1 MQKKAGNRKPGWLS
15 CLVILILLPI
25 LVLGIFVVMG
35 AVLVIADP
43 LEKADAIVV
52 LSGGEEVRLQE
63 AISLYQEEY
72 AETIILTETGAKVEG
87 YNAQYSSEQRLYL
100 IYAEIPSSAIQIIG
114 KHAASTREEA
124 KLVRTQ
130 TANTNIHTLIVVT
143 DPYHTLRTRMIWKD
157 VFKDSGIKIIVRPA
171 RGSWYKSTSWWM
183 STAGWENTISEYAK
197 LLSYVINQKLE

>member
-1 MQKKAGNRKPGWLS
+1 MLKKAENRKLGRLS

-25 LVLGIFVVMG
+25 LVLGILVVMG

-52 LSGGEEVRLQE
+52 LSGGEDVRLQE
-63 AISLYQEEY
+63 AISLYKEEY

-87 YNAQYSSEQRLYL
+87 YNSQYSSEQRLYL

-130 TANTNIHTLIVVT
+130 AANTNIHTLIVVT

-197 LLSYVINQKLE
+197 LLSYVVNQKLE